1 MRRLAVVLALAALP
15 LAGCGNGDGASG
27 GGGGGTPA
35 PPAAQP
41 VSLLRSGGIAGTRET
56 VTVAPDGAWTHV
68 GPQAR
73 TSGTLSADQRDRL
86 TRMGADPALAAEAA
100 RPSAMVTCADGYDL
114 ALTVGGTTVRWLECG
129 PDAAAPPLSAQIARL
144 LADATD

>member
-1 MRRLAVVLALAALP
+1 MRRLAVVLALAAALP
-15 LAGCGNGDGASG
+15 LAGCGSGDGTSG
-27 GGGGGTPA
+27 GAGPTAA

-56 VTVAPDGAWTHV
+56 VTVDPDGTWTHAT
-68 GPQAR
+68 PRAR

-100 RPSAMVTCADGYDL
+100 RPSATVTCADGYDV

-129 PDAAAPPLSAQIARL
+129 PEAAAPPLSAQIARL
-144 LADATD
+144 LADSTD